1 MLPSA
6 SVARTSKVCG
16 PTARPTYAG
25 SGGSRGSI
33 GDSQAMNAAPSR
45 EHSNEASISLA
56 EKVNVAFLLVVGLVG
71 LELIV
76 VSGGTATVQMYSAG
90 VSSTTACA
98 FLATT
103 SNVCSPSIRLK

>member
-1 MLPSA
+1 MLPAPSM
-6 SVARTSKVCG
+6 ARTSKVCG
-16 PTARPTYAG
+16 PTARPAYAG
-25 SGGSRGSI
+25 SGSSGSMVGE
-33 GDSQAMNAAPSR
+33 SQAMNAAPSR
-45 EHSNEASISLA
+45 EHSKAASSSLA

-76 VSGGTATVQMYSAG
+76 VSGGTATVQMYRAG
-90 VSSTTACA
+90 VSSTMAEE